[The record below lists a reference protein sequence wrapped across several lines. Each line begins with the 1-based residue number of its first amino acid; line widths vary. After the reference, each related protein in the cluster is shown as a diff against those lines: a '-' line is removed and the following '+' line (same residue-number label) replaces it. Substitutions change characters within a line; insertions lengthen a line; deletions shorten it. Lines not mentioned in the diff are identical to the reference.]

1 MHSPISTQ
9 AVVIVGILG
18 IVLPV
23 FIRVVSS
30 PLTLILIS
38 PFLILFVAVASLVSN
53 VVIGYFLDAR
63 QRSSHRHALYAAARP
78 LAFTTPAAWQALLTR
93 SQWSHKPP
101 QSLPPL
107 VPELPVVSS
116 ALNDILTMIVRDFVL
131 TWYKEIS
138 SSPSFP
144 TAVSSVLH
152 DSIGHLLDRATTIDL
167 SALIVKRIIPKVTVH
182 IEQFRQSEVALRG
195 AKLERSLTH
204 SEELDLLLA
213 SRYSSKGGGKL
224 HRAIDNL
231 SSTFT
236 KQTEESHLRNLVE
249 MALPF
254 VLPEPEAQSKT
265 LKIVVRE
272 IVGCAVLYPVM
283 DLVADP
289 DFWNRVIDEVVCCAH
304 SLTRCYFA
312 VADSSVVRRERQYT
326 SSMCISVTI

>member
-9 AVVIVGILG
+9 AVITVGILG

-23 FIRVVSS
+23 FIRVLSS
-30 PLTLILIS
+30 PLTLFLIS
-38 PFLILFVAVASLVSN
+38 PFLLLCIAVACLLSN
-53 VVIGYFLDAR
+53 VVLGSFLDAR
-63 QRSSHRHALYAAARP
+63 QGPSRRRTLSATARP
-78 LAFTTPAAWQALLTR
+78 LVFTTPAAWQVLLTR

-107 VPELPVVSS
+107 VPDLPVVSS

-131 TWYKEIS
+131 TWYKGIS

-152 DSIGHLLDRATTIDL
+152 DSIGRLLDRATAIDL
-167 SALIVKRIIPKVTVH
+167 SALVVKRILPKVTAH

-224 HRAIDNL
+224 HRAVDNL

-249 MALPF
+249 IALPF
-254 VLPEPEAQSKT
+254 VLPEPEAQSIA

-272 IVGCAVLYPVM
+272 IVACTVLYPVM

-289 DFWNRVIDEVVCCAH
+289 DFWNRAIDEVVSRTQYLIQSH
-304 SLTRCYFA
+304 FGG
-312 VADSSVVRRERQYT
+312 ADFSTIRLGRQYIN
-326 SSMCISVTI
+326 SK